1 MSHSA
6 NMNYLSYNLP
16 TSNKNHQANNHQANN
31 YPVNINDHAYN
42 SCSNDEYD
50 ALESNVPYISKNRP
64 YSPKSK
70 LYYAENYW
78 DILAFIVVTTLLVLL
93 LFTTTQ
99 IKNQQNTIQDNHD
112 NNPENSPASIYENY
126 NHIGNEDVDP
136 EYYKINTRSLHQHHS
151 ADLNY
156 LHHFDDL
163 NDGSNYYFE
172 YYKTQLQE
180 LCDLSLKK
188 ANKSSNKENK
198 KIN

>member
-1 MSHSA
+1 MSHSE
-6 NMNYLSYNLP
+6 NMNYLG
-16 TSNKNHQANNHQANN
+16 NHN
-31 YPVNINDHAYN
+31 YPVNINDHAYK

-64 YSPKSK
+64 YSPKAK
-70 LYYAENYW
+70 LYHSVNNW

-99 IKNQQNTIQDNHD
+99 INNQKNMTTYPDNG
-112 NNPENSPASIYENY
+112 PASIYENY
-126 NHIGNEDVDP
+126 NHIGDDIVDH
-136 EYYKINTRSLHQHHS
+136 EFRDINSRNLHDNYQNVYHT
-151 ADLNY
+151 DLSDLY
-156 LHHFDDL
+156 HKDEL
-163 NDGSNYYFE
+163 NDAPHYYSE
-172 YYKTQLQE
+172 YYKTRLQE